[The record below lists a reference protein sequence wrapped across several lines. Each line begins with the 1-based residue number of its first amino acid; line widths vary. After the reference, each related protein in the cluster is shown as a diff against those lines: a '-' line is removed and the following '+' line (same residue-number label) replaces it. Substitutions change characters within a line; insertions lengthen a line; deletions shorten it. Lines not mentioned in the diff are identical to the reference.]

1 MIYGLYLSAAG
12 LQANSLQMDIL
23 ANNLANAD
31 TPGFKHEIAVF
42 SERRVEAEEDG
53 PMSARHRLLDNL
65 SGGTFVPMTYTM
77 FEQGSL
83 ETTNRPL
90 DVAIRGEGF
99 LQVRDGERDLFTRDG
114 RLVINVSGQL
124 VTLTGKPLMSD
135 EGKAIFTN
143 PSSSEPVSIGANGEV
158 RQGDTEVG
166 RLALV
171 EFADNQAL
179 IKVGGGLYDPN
190 GQVPTAASGQ
200 LDSGVIER
208 STMDAL
214 KGLAQMVLVGRAYQ
228 INANLISLQDEML
241 GRAVNDLGRVG

>member
-31 TPGFKHEIAVF
+31 TAGFKHEMAIV

-53 PMSARHRLLDNL
+53 LMGSRHRLLDGL
-65 SGGTFVPMTYTM
+65 SGGTFLPTTYTM

-90 DVAIRGEGF
+90 DVAILGEGF
-99 LQVRDGERDLFTRDG
+99 LQVQDGDRELFTRDG
-114 RLVINVSGQL
+114 RLAINASGQL
-124 VTLTGKPLMSD
+124 VTSTGRPVMGD
-135 EGKAIFTN
+135 DGQAIFID
-143 PSSSEPVSIGANGEV
+143 PASSDPVSIGIDGAV
-158 RQGDTEVG
+158 QQGATQLG

-171 EFADNQAL
+171 AFEDNQAL
-179 IKVGGGLYDPN
+179 IKVGGGMYEAN
-190 GQVPTAASGQ
+190 GQVPFAASGH

-208 STMDAL
+208 STVDAL
-214 KGLAQMVLVGRAYQ
+214 KGLAQMVQVGRAYQ